1 MGSSP
6 AMSLL
11 RAVAGLMAASALAL
25 GCSTTEQ
32 ANCNCPEA
40 PRGCVYTGRA
50 DCPCAAMVCSDIG
63 PVIDLGNAVVDSGS
77 DAGSDVP
84 VDTGV
89 LDTGSDVPMDQGV
102 ADAGIDAGS
111 ADVPG
116 DRGATDGSR
125 VDVQGVDAARN
136 DAGLLMCA
144 VAPGDRS
151 CSNDSQCALGI
162 YPQNCVG
169 EQRAVAYNARAMA
182 EFTAL
187 RACWAL
193 LVAEM
198 VRCSDRLSRGIEV
211 EQTGMFVSDPTL
223 IEVSC
228 RSGQCVARPH

>member
-1 MGSSP
+1 MGSSR

-25 GCSTTEQ
+25 GCTTEQ

-63 PVIDLGNAVVDSGS
+63 PAIDLGSAVVDSGS
-77 DAGSDVP
+77 EAGRDVP
-84 VDTGV
+84 V
-89 LDTGSDVPMDQGV
+89 DQGV

-116 DRGATDGSR
+116 DRGATDGAR

-151 CSNDSQCALGI
+151 CSNDGQCALGI

-187 RACWAL
+187 RACWTL

-198 VRCSDRLSRGIEV
+198 VRCPDRLSRGIEV

-228 RSGQCVARPH
+228 RSGQCVARSH